1 MESETSTVLKAIYF
15 NQKKN
20 KSPEHFRRI
29 QKNVVKM
36 SEHYIAAISSES
48 EINER
53 LLRIKS
59 MIEIFWGLL
68 EGLEDNEREW
78 QIMRTQEDISVE

>member
-1 MESETSTVLKAIYF
+1 
-15 NQKKN
+15 
-20 KSPEHFRRI
+20 
-29 QKNVVKM
+29 M